1 MLRGNRQWKVSCS
14 EDIRMR
20 NSSGEL
26 NIFFTLR
33 LILKLYHSHYCLNVW
48 CIFTVHLNNELKNAI
63 PTGALLA
70 QVGIILFNYLFT
82 YLSLTRQRPDF
93 QTMKNSVEDRN
104 CTEKTE
110 DLSEK
115 NQTNDGRTVVLV
127 PNSVEDDA
135 SSLELSESQI
145 RSTNAKA
152 KTQAPPVKSFGISW
166 NRSILGK

>member
-1 MLRGNRQWKVSCS
+1 
-14 EDIRMR
+14 
-20 NSSGEL
+20 
-26 NIFFTLR
+26 
-33 LILKLYHSHYCLNVW
+33 
-48 CIFTVHLNNELKNAI
+48 
-63 PTGALLA
+63 
-70 QVGIILFNYLFT
+70 
-82 YLSLTRQRPDF
+82 
-93 QTMKNSVEDRN
+93 MKNSVEDRN